1 MGTRMLVNIASAASG
16 LVIVA
21 SLIIVGVLFQD
32 INSFYYE
39 VLDDMDE
46 FKVSCLNSLLFVNQ

>member
-1 MGTRMLVNIASAASG
+1 MGTRILVNIASVASG
-16 LVIVA
+16 LVIIT

-39 VLDDMDE
+39 VLDDMVE
-46 FKVSCLNSLLFVNQ
+46 FKVCLKIF

>member
-1 MGTRMLVNIASAASG
+1 MGTQVFVNIASIASG
-16 LVIVA
+16 LVIIV
-21 SLIIVGVLFQD
+21 SLIIAGILLQD

-46 FKVSCLNSLLFVNQ
+46 FK